1 MSARRPRLAPA
12 RAIAAALAVVLA
24 LGQGRA
30 AFAAA
35 GGQAAAAPP
44 ATQERPPDPTD
55 LINAVLGGLLGF
67 KDVTGPELQDE
78 VAEAGGITFRAPVP
92 LDYLSPADLARYL
105 KDVLDE
111 EYPPVR
117 ALADQRTL
125 VAFDLLPAGVDLRSV
140 RARVLEENI
149 AGFYDERPGKKRLY
163 AVSEDRT
170 LTPANQLVLSHELR
184 HALQDQY
191 ADVHRILPDDVG
203 DFDDRRMAFVSLLEG
218 DATLVMERFLMGR
231 LAGSALG
238 GQGDAS
244 QISWPTPPVPGVP
257 PVVRDQLVLP
267 YTMGRDFARAVQ
279 QRGGWDAVKAA
290 WSAPPA
296 SMEQVLH
303 PEKFFAHEA
312 PRVVRIRYAPPHG
325 RLLEEGVLGELF
337 TRTFLAAGS
346 GEDAPLSPAG
356 AASVAASAVPPP
368 TLDEI
373 DRAAAG
379 WGGDSYRS
387 WDVGGKTLLVWRS
400 EWDRVED
407 AREFQETAL
416 RRLQRTHGPSRPLQ
430 GAALF
435 ARGGWLMAVAASG
448 DAVVL
453 VASDDPSLVPAALKA
468 VVGGGA

>member
-1 MSARRPRLAPA
+1 MSGLARGVGARGAGIALVLVLAARGAAVEGAQAPPPAAPA
-12 RAIAAALAVVLA
+12 P
-24 LGQGRA
+24 
-30 AFAAA
+30 
-35 GGQAAAAPP
+35 AP
-44 ATQERPPDPTD
+44 EHPPDPTD

-67 KDVTGPELQDE
+67 KDVTGAELQEE

-111 EYPPVR
+111 EYPPAR

-125 VAFDLLPAGVDLRSV
+125 IALDLLPATVDLRAV
-140 RARVLEENI
+140 RTRVLEENI

-191 ADVHRILPDDVG
+191 ADVHRALPDDVG

-218 DATLVMERFLMGR
+218 DATLVMERFLMKR
-231 LAGSALG
+231 LADSPLG
-238 GQGDAS
+238 GAGDTS
-244 QISWPTPPVPGVP
+244 QLSWPTPPVPGVP

-267 YTMGRDFARAVQ
+267 YTLGRDFARALQ
-279 QRGGWDAVKAA
+279 ERGGWEALKAA
-290 WSAPPA
+290 WTSPPS

-312 PRVVRIRYAPPHG
+312 PRAVGIAYAPPRA

-346 GEDAPLSPAG
+346 VENAPEASPA
-356 AASVAASAVPPP
+356 AAAGGPAPP
-368 TLDEI
+368 TADEI

-379 WGGDSYRS
+379 WGGDFYRS
-387 WDVGGKTLLVWRS
+387 WDVGGRTLLVWRT
-400 EWDRVED
+400 EWDRPQD
-407 AREFQETAL
+407 AREFRETAL
-416 RRLQRTHGPSRPLQ
+416 RRLERTHGPRHNLQ

-435 ARGGWLMAVAASG
+435 ARGGWLMAVSAVG
-448 DAVVL
+448 DAVVV
-453 VASDDPSLVPAALKA
+453 VASDDAGLLASAVKA
-468 VVGGGA
+468 TGGGGA